1 MGNLVITEK
10 QLQLLVNN
18 IQESS
23 SKGEQLNEDTAM
35 NTVAGI
41 VGIFDPTGLVDFGNA
56 ISYFAQGD
64 NLFGVLSLIS
74 AVPFIGDIIGKPVM
88 GSLKVAGKGVQATDE
103 AARLFRA
110 GKQAQAIKALEKVST
125 DAPQIKK
132 LISSVEGGKGVVSW
146 GDKLLDMVNAIP
158 GSKFAPRLK
167 KLVADYVNLFK
178 GTNAAAKTA
187 KVAGKVD
194 DLILKLP
201 KLSKADQIKNLNI
214 IRKEFASVKGFGS
227 FKLTNPGFMG
237 TIAGGVPRFW
247 GNRAVRSLM
256 NRSKWY
262 LGFLDFLGLGNF
274 VGPDELDKKMGKSE
288 VEGKLEDYSGT
299 QESKSLWAEDFGS
312 EKPAA
317 APVVSMNTASGG
329 VGSDDLFKFFTS
341 IAA

>member
-1 MGNLVITEK
+1 MSNLVITEK
-10 QLQLLVNN
+10 QLELLVNK
-18 IQESS
+18 IQEGTL
-23 SKGEQLNEDTAM
+23 KEDQLNEDTAM

-41 VGIFDPTGLVDFGNA
+41 VGIFDPTGLVDFANA

-74 AVPFIGDIIGKPVM
+74 AVPFVGDVIGKPIM
-88 GSLKVAGKGVQATDE
+88 GSLKVAGKGVQTTDK

-110 GKQAQAIKALEKVST
+110 GKQTQAIKALEEVST

-132 LISSVEGGKGVVSW
+132 LISSVEGGKVSW

-262 LGFLDFLGLGNF
+262 LGFLDYLGLGNF
-274 VGPDELDKKMGKSE
+274 VGPDELDEKMGKKEIES
-288 VEGKLEDYSGT
+288 KLEDYSST
-299 QESKSLWAEDFGS
+299 PESKKLWGEDFGT
-312 EKPAA
+312 ETPTQPASA
-317 APVVSMNTASGG
+317 ISSIAGG
-329 VGSDDLFKFFTS
+329 GKGTDNLFNFFSS